1 MTSERVREEIDLILD
16 EIAETL
22 DRNHEVRVRVD
33 SVGSLFVDR
42 SRAEDD

>member
-22 DRNHEVRVRVD
+22 DRCHEVRVRVD
-33 SVGSLFVDR
+33 AAGSLFVDR
-42 SRAEDD
+42 SRTEDD

>member
-22 DRNHEVRVRVD
+22 DRCHEARIRVD
-33 SVGSLFVDR
+33 SAGSLFVDR
-42 SRAEDD
+42 TRAEDD